1 MTIAHLPFTTSSR
14 WGELG
19 PSRAVELTATA
30 PTAPHK
36 TERTEAEREAGP
48 RRSPLFGAIVGAI
61 EDWVA
66 QTPPPVSA
74 DTTATDTAPEADTG
88 SDSDALAQAMTEF
101 ARALMHA
108 LREGRGPHGE
118 GRGLHLGHAYG
129 RQGWGDAAQRMEQL
143 AQQFAPAP
151 PTQPVEPPADMA
163 SAPLPVEPS
172 GDAATIEAPAPTEVE
187 IDAAPPV
194 TPADTATTPSL
205 HVTIDLGLPESPW
218 KAVHDGLIESFAE
231 LQRAIGGPDTE
242 RDDKSLEEQLSDMLV
257 ALAVKLQTSELN
269 IAALAPPGSL
279 LSVVA

>member
-1 MTIAHLPFTTSSR
+1 MTIAHLSFTTSSR

-19 PSRAVELTATA
+19 PARVAEAKATA

-36 TERTEAEREAGP
+36 TERTEAEREGGP

-66 QTPPPVSA
+66 QTQPPVG
-74 DTTATDTAPEADTG
+74 TDAASDAAAEGEAG
-88 SDSDALAQAMTEF
+88 SDSDALAQAVTEF

-129 RQGWGDAAQRMEQL
+129 RPGWGDATQRVEQL

-151 PTQPVEPPADMA
+151 PTQPVEPPADTA

-172 GDAATIEAPAPTEVE
+172 EGAATIETPAPTSVE
-187 IDAAPPV
+187 TDPALPPV
-194 TPADTATTPSL
+194 IPADTAATPSL

-269 IAALAPPGSL
+269 TAALAPPGSL